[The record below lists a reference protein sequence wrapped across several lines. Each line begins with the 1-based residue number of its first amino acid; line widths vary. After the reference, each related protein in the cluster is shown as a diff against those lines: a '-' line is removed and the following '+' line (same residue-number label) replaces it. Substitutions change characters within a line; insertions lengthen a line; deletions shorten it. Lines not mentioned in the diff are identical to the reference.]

1 MSAPTSP
8 PPPHARALWNRLT
21 AGQLGLPLFI
31 VAVAVVTGLVEP
43 RFWSIDNLLNLSRQ
57 VAPLMILVAGQVFA
71 VIAGGL
77 DLSIAAVLALSSV
90 VGILALKEVGMIGG
104 ITVMLA
110 TGLGI
115 GLVNGLIIVRFKV
128 SPLIVTLGMLSI
140 ARGLSLLVTGGL
152 PLYDVPGPMVDRLG
166 YGAVLGVPVPA
177 LAALVALLFGAFLL
191 RYTVFGRY
199 VYAIGSSSTA
209 AHNSGVDVGR
219 TTVLVYV
226 LCGGMAGLAGVVLT
240 SWVSAAQPLAA
251 QGLEL
256 QSLAAVVVGGVALTG
271 GSGTMLQAFYGALIL
286 GMLSNVLNMAGVSS
300 FLQTLLIGVVIVAAV
315 ILDQLRRAHR

>member
-1 MSAPTSP
+1 MSAPASP
-8 PPPHARALWNRLT
+8 PLPLARILWDRLK

-31 VAVAVVTGLVEP
+31 VAVAIVTGLVEP
-43 RFWSIDNLLNLSRQ
+43 RFWSVDNLLNLSRQ

-71 VIAGGL
+71 VIARGL
-77 DLSIAAVLALSSV
+77 DLSIAAVLALSGV
-90 VGILALKEVGMIGG
+90 VGILALKEVGMSGAIAA
-104 ITVMLA
+104 MLA

-115 GLVNGLIIVRFKV
+115 GLVNGVIIVRFKV

-177 LAALVALLFGAFLL
+177 LVALGALLFGAFLL
-191 RYTVFGRY
+191 RYTVFGRH
-199 VYAIGSSSTA
+199 VYAIGSSPMA
-209 AHNSGVDVGR
+209 AYNSGIDIGR

-226 LCGGMAGLAGVVLT
+226 LCGGMAGVGGVVLT

-315 ILDQLRRAHR
+315 ILDQLRRTRR

>member
-8 PPPHARALWNRLT
+8 LTPLARSLWNRVK
-21 AGQLGLPLFI
+21 AGQLALPLFI
-31 VAVAVVTGLVEP
+31 VAVAVATGLVEP

-57 VAPLMILVAGQVFA
+57 VAPLMILAAGQVFA

-104 ITVMLA
+104 IAVMVA

-152 PLYDVPGPMVDRLG
+152 PIYDVPGPMVDRLG

-177 LAALVALLFGAFLL
+177 LVALGALLFGAFLL

-199 VYAIGSSSTA
+199 VYAIGSSPTA
-209 AHNSGVDVGR
+209 AYNSGIDVGR

-315 ILDQLRRAHR
+315 ILDQLRRARR

>member
-1 MSAPTSP
+1 MSVAPP
-8 PPPHARALWNRLT
+8 LPLARKLWNRLKG
-21 AGQLGLPLFI
+21 GQLGLPLFI
-31 VAVAVVTGLVEP
+31 IAVAVVTGLVEP

-90 VGILALKEVGMIGG
+90 VGILVLKEVGMIGG
-104 ITVMLA
+104 IAAMLA

-177 LAALVALLFGAFLL
+177 LVALGALLLGAFLL

-199 VYAIGSSSTA
+199 VYAIGSSPMA
-209 AHNSGVDVGR
+209 AYNSGIDVGR
-219 TTVLVYV
+219 TTILVYV

-315 ILDQLRRAHR
+315 ILDQLRRARR